1 MTIIAK
7 ENPMR
12 PPPAARL
19 PDWRAMLAL
28 ARSCPRCGARTRAGP
43 PCRQAAM
50 SNGRCRM
57 HGGLS
62 TGPRTADGLAR
73 IRKARIR
80 TGLYSAEMLEIRRW
94 SAELRR
100 EARLLVE
107 SF

>member
-1 MTIIAK
+1 
-7 ENPMR
+7 
-12 PPPAARL
+12 
-19 PDWRAMLAL
+19 
-28 ARSCPRCGARTRAGP
+28 
-43 PCRQAAM
+43 
-50 SNGRCRM
+50 M